1 MDGWMFCTLVVI
13 AVVFSSAPSLFPSL
27 PSLLSS
33 FLPVLVC
40 FCGKNGMLLAHL
52 KVRKLCL
59 VWPSRS
65 AFERTFPPRK
75 WSRNGVVTR
84 GHHCCYPI
92 VVFCNARCAE
102 QLRSW
107 SREDLV
113 ADEQEIEGNWR
124 WGRNKGHERKPHRH
138 RHTDREEEKKIMS
151 VWMLWQWWWVYPFV
165 VPPQFLS
172 LSLCAAPVAR
182 SLRLWMMIALELE
195 NPRIQPTRLKQSQCL
210 DLKGGLP
217 LSFSHIPFWDIPIHL
232 WEWMSTSGWSLK
244 KKKKKKSR
252 KRVNLS
258 LFGNS
263 RKEEQTREEVLGSGK
278 KKGKWRR
285 PCSGPPSTGNSSTHD
300 RDQNWFDLNS
310 SACDNKRGRN
320 PSQWQH
326 QRVWRSQLLL
336 LLPVAPARRKRV
348 ALHLPEL
355 AQVTLMHQYY
365 YPWRSCMTWRSGKT
379 KNLTIAPPVI
389 MTTTR

>member
-1 MDGWMFCTLVVI
+1 MVVGVPFRG
-13 AVVFSSAPSLFPSL
+13 ASSVPLSFS
-27 PSLLSS
+27 
-33 FLPVLVC
+33 
-40 FCGKNGMLLAHL
+40 
-52 KVRKLCL
+52 
-59 VWPSRS
+59 
-65 AFERTFPPRK
+65 
-75 WSRNGVVTR
+75 
-84 GHHCCYPI
+84 
-92 VVFCNARCAE
+92 
-102 QLRSW
+102 
-107 SREDLV
+107 
-113 ADEQEIEGNWR
+113 
-124 WGRNKGHERKPHRH
+124 
-138 RHTDREEEKKIMS
+138 
-151 VWMLWQWWWVYPFV
+151 
-165 VPPQFLS
+165 
-172 LSLCAAPVAR
+172 AAPVAR

-195 NPRIQPTRLKQSQCL
+195 NRRIQPTRLKQSQCL

-244 KKKKKKSR
+244 KKKKKSR

-263 RKEEQTREEVLGSGK
+263 RKEEQTREEALGGRK

-379 KNLTIAPPVI
+379 KNLTIAAPVI
-389 MTTTR
+389 MTTTRSPISCPTHLLSLSPPIPPPPPPPPPHKLQFFGISSHSIQHQSLCESTSSLCAIHHLLFPFNSPQVSLQSTISSHSIHHHSLSLTFLQFHFCFVPYFVVQ